1 MGRELAADP
10 LAART
15 ADGVSWSFE
24 DPALTTW
31 ELGEAAR
38 WLRRVADGD
47 IGPSSAIEDTPAGG
61 DEPDVQDRLAA
72 AGWLTFTE
80 PNLSLAVGRSLG
92 PQVEV
97 LVGLG
102 HESASPPVDPRRPQR
117 CEIALLTD
125 ARQVLEAAA
134 SFERDLAAFPAR

>member
-1 MGRELAADP
+1 M
-10 LAART
+10 
-15 ADGVSWSFE
+15 
-24 DPALTTW
+24 
-31 ELGEAAR
+31 
-38 WLRRVADGD
+38 ADGD
-47 IGPSSAIEDTPAGG
+47 IRPASAIEDTPAGG
-61 DEPDVQDRLAA
+61 DEPDVDRLAA
-72 AGWLTFTE
+72 AGSLTFTE

-92 PQVEV
+92 QQVEV

-134 SFERDLAAFPAR
+134 SFERGLAAFPAR